1 MEWYTMGHVAAQLYH
16 YYYYRQQLNKG
27 IPPRMD
33 QNVINIIEIQSKNRK
48 SNVTLNT
55 III

>member
-1 MEWYTMGHVAAQLYH
+1 MEWYTMGHVAAQLCR
-16 YYYYRQQLNKG
+16 YYYYAEQG
-27 IPPRMD
+27 IPPGMD

-48 SNVTLNT
+48 SNVTPDT